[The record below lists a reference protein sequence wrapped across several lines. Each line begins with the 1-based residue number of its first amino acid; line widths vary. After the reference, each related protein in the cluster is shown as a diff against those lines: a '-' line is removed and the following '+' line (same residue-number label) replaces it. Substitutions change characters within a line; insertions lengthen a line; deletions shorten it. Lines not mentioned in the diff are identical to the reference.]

1 MLEPV
6 EDNPAVMRID
16 HVLIATSDLDAAAAR
31 LEAEHGLVAAGG
43 GRHDGLGTHNRIVPL
58 GGGYLELI
66 AVADADEAASSEFG
80 RALSARIGARGE
92 GLMGWAV
99 AVDDIE
105 VVAARLGTRVDT
117 IAREGLTAR
126 LTGTADAMADA
137 SLPFFIERDAGVA
150 DPGADGEAGGITWIE
165 VAADEHV
172 LHEWIGV
179 GAGLPVR
186 VVDGP
191 RGVVA
196 VGIGSRVL
204 R

>member
-1 MLEPV
+1 
-6 EDNPAVMRID
+6 VMRID
-16 HVLIATSDLDAAAAR
+16 HVLLATSDLDAAASR
-31 LEAEHGLVAAGG
+31 LEAEHGLVATGG

-99 AVDDIE
+99 AVDDVE
-105 VVAARLGTRVDT
+105 VVAARLGTRIDT
-117 IAREGLTAR
+117 IARQGLTAR
-126 LTGTADAMADA
+126 LTGTAEAMAEPA
-137 SLPFFIERDAGVA
+137 LPFFIERDAGVA
-150 DPGADGEAGGITWIE
+150 DPGAEGDAGGITWIE
-165 VAADEHV
+165 VASDERA
-172 LHEWIGV
+172 LHEWLGV

-191 RGVVA
+191 GGVVA